1 MLAFLRGECYNRKVK
16 GIVTMKRVLITGF
29 EPFGGEEINP
39 SWEAVSRLPDKINEY
54 ALTKLL
60 IPVEF
65 GRSAEIVIK
74 TAEELQPEAILCIGQ
89 AGGRNA
95 VTPELVGINL
105 RYATIPDNAG
115 QQPKD
120 EPIIEGGE
128 NARFSTLPV
137 REMAS
142 AIHASG
148 VPSQVSYSAGAYV
161 CNEVL
166 YALLARFKDSET
178 RVGFIHI
185 PYCTEQNKQPS
196 MALEDVVKALTVAI
210 EAI

>member
-1 MLAFLRGECYNRKVK
+1 
-16 GIVTMKRVLITGF
+16 MKKLLITGF

-39 SWEAVSRLPDKINEY
+39 SWEAVSLLPDKINDY
-54 ALTKLL
+54 ALTKRL

-65 GRSAEIVIK
+65 GRSAEVLIR
-74 TAEELQPEAILCIGQ
+74 TTEEIQPDVVLCIGQ

-120 EPIIEGGE
+120 EPIVKGGE
-128 NARFSTLPV
+128 NAYFSTLPV
-137 REMAS
+137 REIAS

-166 YALLARFKDSET
+166 YALLDRFKNSET